1 MAVIQI
7 SKIQLRRGREQEE
20 GIPQLA
26 SGELA
31 WAVDTQKLFI
41 GNGAVSEGSPQ
52 VGNTRI
58 LTEKDNIFELA
69 QDYQYRENDT
79 SIQTGLTTNYP
90 VLRTLQQRLDEK
102 VTNEEY
108 GIYPNGLDQA
118 ANIQNAIDNL
128 FLNPAYITRNNLRVT
143 LEFLPGTY
151 SISTTIFLPSNV
163 TIVGAGIDKTVFQF
177 TGLSQP
183 VFRFINDSSTKT
195 VRSTIS
201 STTYINQPKNI
212 LLKGFTV
219 TTGDPSVNGFK
230 IDAVR
235 DSIFEDIRID
245 GSYGDSGSNQSRGLD
260 ISALSSVVTTQRN
273 QFVRMRFDGMKFSVH
288 SKYDIRDNVFSNC
301 EFING
306 FIGVLFGLDANLSS
320 DGEEYGPRN
329 NIISGCMFTNIDRQ
343 GIFVVN
349 GYGNRSVTNNFI
361 NVGNDGGGNQNNET
375 AIIRFDT
382 NGNSSSDDIF
392 DRRIMPYDTFNDLS
406 SNNFNRAY
414 VAEVQGKVHQEIN
427 STNRVDLISSNI
439 PIQFMR
445 FPVDTDAS
453 IEISY
458 LMKSTKTT
466 APQYNQVRKGKIHLV
481 VDYLNIDLVQ
491 QHVRLVDEYE
501 FVGEEF
507 DDDNIIFTASINGG
521 DVFVSYVNYNG
532 SDTSMFEYSYRYL
545 N

>member
-1 MAVIQI
+1 
-7 SKIQLRRGREQEE
+7 
-20 GIPQLA
+20 
-26 SGELA
+26 
-31 WAVDTQKLFI
+31 
-41 GNGAVSEGSPQ
+41 
-52 VGNTRI
+52 
-58 LTEKDNIFELA
+58 
-69 QDYQYRENDT
+69 
-79 SIQTGLTTNYP
+79 
-90 VLRTLQQRLDEK
+90 
-102 VTNEEY
+102 
-108 GIYPNGLDQA
+108 
-118 ANIQNAIDNL
+118 
-128 FLNPAYITRNNLRVT
+128 
-143 LEFLPGTY
+143 
-151 SISTTIFLPSNV
+151 
-163 TIVGAGIDKTVFQF
+163 
-177 TGLSQP
+177 
-183 VFRFINDSSTKT
+183 
-195 VRSTIS
+195 
-201 STTYINQPKNI
+201 
-212 LLKGFTV
+212 
-219 TTGDPSVNGFK
+219 
-230 IDAVR
+230 
-235 DSIFEDIRID
+235 
-245 GSYGDSGSNQSRGLD
+245 
-260 ISALSSVVTTQRN
+260 
-273 QFVRMRFDGMKFSVH
+273 MKFSVH

-375 AIIRFDT
+375 AIIRFNT

>member
-151 SISTTIFLPSNV
+151 LISTTIFLPSNV

-306 FIGVLFGLDANLSS
+306 YIGVLFGLDANLSS

-392 DRRIMPYDTFNDLS
+392 DRRIMPYDTLNDLS
-406 SNNFNRAY
+406 SNNFNRSY
-414 VAEVQGKVHQEIN
+414 VAEVQGKIYQEIN
-427 STNRVDLISSNI
+427 STNRVNLISSNI

>member
-52 VGNTRI
+52 VGNTRL

-118 ANIQNAIDNL
+118 ATIQNAIDNL

-151 SISTTIFLPSNV
+151 LISTTIFLPSNV

-183 VFRFINDSSTKT
+183 VFRFVNDSSTKT
-195 VRSTIS
+195 VRSTIA

-273 QFVRMRFDGMKFSVH
+273 QFVRMKFDGMKFSVH

-329 NIISGCMFTNIDRQ
+329 NIIAGCMFTNIDRQ

-392 DRRIMPYDTFNDLS
+392 DRRIMPYDTLNDLS
-406 SNNFNRAY
+406 SNNFNRDY

>member
-151 SISTTIFLPSNV
+151 LISTTIFLPSNV

-306 FIGVLFGLDANLSS
+306 YIGVLFGLDANLSS

>member
-52 VGNTRI
+52 VGNTRL

-79 SIQTGLTTNYP
+79 AIQTGLTTNYP

-118 ANIQNAIDNL
+118 ATIQNAIDNL

-151 SISTTIFLPSNV
+151 LISTTIFLPSNV

-183 VFRFINDSSTKT
+183 VFRFVNDSSTKT
-195 VRSTIS
+195 VRSTIA

-273 QFVRMRFDGMKFSVH
+273 QFVRMKFDGMKFSVH

-306 FIGVLFGLDANLSS
+306 YNGVLFGLDANLSS

-329 NIISGCMFTNIDRQ
+329 NIIAGCMFTNIDRQ

-392 DRRIMPYDTFNDLS
+392 DRRIMPYDTLNDLS
-406 SNNFNRAY
+406 SNNFNRDY

>member
-52 VGNTRI
+52 VGNTRL

-118 ANIQNAIDNL
+118 ATIQNAIDNL

-151 SISTTIFLPSNV
+151 LISTTIFLPSNV

-183 VFRFINDSSTKT
+183 VFRFVNDSSTKT
-195 VRSTIS
+195 VRSTIA

-273 QFVRMRFDGMKFSVH
+273 QFVRMKFDGMKFSVH

-306 FIGVLFGLDANLSS
+306 YNGVLFGLDANLSS

-329 NIISGCMFTNIDRQ
+329 NIIAGCMFTNIDRQ

-392 DRRIMPYDTFNDLS
+392 DRRIMPYDTLNDLS
-406 SNNFNRAY
+406 SNNFNRDY

>member
-151 SISTTIFLPSNV
+151 LISTTIFLPSNV